1 MIFYITAIANG
12 FLNTVNKMVNVKAGE
27 YLGVTNGAFINY
39 LEATILSLCLI
50 FVTGNGRELD
60 FSHSKEVPLLFYLGS
75 ICGLAAMIFLIL
87 GTRKTSA
94 MASTVFALLG
104 QLGMAVVLDYVFFQ
118 SFHFRR
124 VIGIFLILA
133 GIAWREQV
141 KVQKRREH
149 KREETA

>member
-1 MIFYITAIANG
+1 
-12 FLNTVNKMVNVKAGE
+12 
-27 YLGVTNGAFINY
+27 
-39 LEATILSLCLI
+39 
-50 FVTGNGRELD
+50 
-60 FSHSKEVPLLFYLGS
+60 
-75 ICGLAAMIFLIL
+75 
-87 GTRKTSA
+87 

-141 KVQKRREH
+141 KVQKPRKY